1 MSETNDRE
9 LSLSE
14 LMGSEDMEEA
24 TRQAQQ
30 AQLNDSTRQ
39 QEPLRA
45 AEAVANEESP
55 IDRNQ
60 DAAKSGHFE
69 DLLTLSGDTKQQKRS
84 LVTAFADVEYTPPDF
99 LINPYIPLGKITILQ
114 GDPSAGKT
122 AVACSLAAHIS
133 TGTPLCGYECKRRPV
148 LLLSYEDDTSTLK
161 GRLEA
166 NGADVSS
173 VFYADRE
180 KLEQLRQDGEGSM
193 ITFADPRI
201 EEMIRD
207 TKAGLVIFDPLQLF
221 LGADMDMN
229 QSNQTRPILDHLVG
243 VAERNNCAVVIISH
257 LNKNSK
263 GKALHRSLGSMDIPA
278 IARSVIHIGRV
289 PDNKDKRAA
298 IHVKSNMAAEGQS
311 LEFDIGDRGRVT
323 WRGISPLAYEDLERA
338 ASRKQDNGIPYED
351 EPLVSAIRH
360 LIAENPG
367 GVFVTYQELY
377 DYAFE
382 LLSYPPASSKGDI
395 GKKAQELQREARL
408 KDHILITVK
417 KDRPKAFM
425 RFGKPAGGSGN
436 STQGVLIRQYTP
448 QPEACQTQLMGYDEG
463 M

>member
-1 MSETNDRE
+1 MNDSELE
-9 LSLSE
+9 LSK
-14 LMGSEDMEEA
+14 LMSGEAMTEA
-24 TRQAQQ
+24 TKKAERASY
-30 AQLNDSTRQ
+30 AYETRQ

-45 AEAVANEESP
+45 AEADANEGQV
-55 IDRNQ
+55 IDAPE
-60 DAAKSGHFE
+60 DAAKHGLFS
-69 DLLTLSGDTKQQKRS
+69 DSSAPGDDKQQPKRS
-84 LVTAFADVEYTPPDF
+84 LVTAFSDVEYTPPEF
-99 LINPYIPLGKITILQ
+99 LINPYMPLGKITILQ

-148 LLLSYEDDTSTLK
+148 LMLSYEDDTSTLK

-278 IARSVIHIGRV
+278 IARSVIHIGRD

-311 LEFDIGDRGRVT
+311 LEFEIGDRGKVT

-338 ASRKQDNGIPYED
+338 ASRKQDNGIPYEA
-351 EPLVSAIRH
+351 EPLVSAIRS

-382 LLSYPPASSKGDI
+382 LLSYPPAPSKGDI

-408 KDHILITVK
+408 RDHILITVK

-448 QPEACQTQLMGYDEG
+448 QAEAYQTHLMGCDEG
-463 M
+463 L